1 MNIINIKNKSIWQK
15 AKIKLVPFVLTSVSI
30 LGGCTAPNS
39 LDSNNKVNTGLEFE
53 KDVNLDSNSGIINY
67 NNQVDSEINQSINSQ
82 LLNTSFVLADDDID
96 TLINNINEIRVE
108 YKESDLFN
116 IDNCLNDY
124 YSLPE
129 STYGDCV
136 LIRDNK
142 VDANELYNQV
152 IDNNKQ
158 YNQEYNFGSYTS
170 DLTEDELIKVINILS
185 DNINKQLSINSK
197 IDIKELDYKLKNL
210 KIFAY
215 QGMGSAKYNALNNMI
230 SFNFSM
236 IDTIQKRNAGID
248 VLEMT
253 VKHETNHLI
262 QALPLKDNG
271 SFDSNYGICYHFK
284 NESVNSLY
292 YNFLFEGSSEKTVV
306 NDYNDNRA
314 PLVYDYSISCI
325 ESLTLSTI
333 LNENNNYNSI
343 ENNMM
348 QHDLDQFLNV
358 FSISNDDEK
367 KEILKMLYATE
378 LIYFDNDEFAKA
390 YKQKYNT
397 EYDYYAKNNLSNSL
411 SESIAIT
418 LSKQFYKN
426 LLTQINNQSVKI
438 NDIFALV
445 SIFEDDLNKI
455 TWYSNNPQGNESLI
469 NQYQKIQI
477 AFFNAIS
484 EKTNY
489 STSEIVSEYQLFH
502 KNKVQ
507 NINISWLSQEKKS
520 FFNKIMESR
529 INNRGES
536 LSRYFDFTKNNELYS
551 K

>member
-1 MNIINIKNKSIWQK
+1 
-15 AKIKLVPFVLTSVSI
+15 
-30 LGGCTAPNS
+30 
-39 LDSNNKVNTGLEFE
+39 
-53 KDVNLDSNSGIINY
+53 
-67 NNQVDSEINQSINSQ
+67 
-82 LLNTSFVLADDDID
+82 
-96 TLINNINEIRVE
+96 
-108 YKESDLFN
+108 
-116 IDNCLNDY
+116 
-124 YSLPE
+124 
-129 STYGDCV
+129 
-136 LIRDNK
+136 
-142 VDANELYNQV
+142 
-152 IDNNKQ
+152 
-158 YNQEYNFGSYTS
+158 
-170 DLTEDELIKVINILS
+170 
-185 DNINKQLSINSK
+185 
-197 IDIKELDYKLKNL
+197 
-210 KIFAY
+210 
-215 QGMGSAKYNALNNMI
+215 
-230 SFNFSM
+230 
-236 IDTIQKRNAGID
+236 
-248 VLEMT
+248 
-253 VKHETNHLI
+253 
-262 QALPLKDNG
+262 
-271 SFDSNYGICYHFK
+271 
-284 NESVNSLY
+284 
-292 YNFLFEGSSEKTVV
+292 
-306 NDYNDNRA
+306 
-314 PLVYDYSISCI
+314 
-325 ESLTLSTI
+325 
-333 LNENNNYNSI
+333 
-343 ENNMM
+343 M